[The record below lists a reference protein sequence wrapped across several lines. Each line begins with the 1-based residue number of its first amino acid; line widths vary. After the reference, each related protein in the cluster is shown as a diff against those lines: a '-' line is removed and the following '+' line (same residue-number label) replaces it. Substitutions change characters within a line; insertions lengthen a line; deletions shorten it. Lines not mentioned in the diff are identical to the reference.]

1 MQTETS
7 NEYET
12 YVQEVAIYEK
22 NFFFS
27 KIFSNCWEDLS
38 T

>member
-22 NFFFS
+22 NFFFQ
-27 KIFSNCWEDLS
+27 KYFQIAGRTWAP
-38 T
+38 